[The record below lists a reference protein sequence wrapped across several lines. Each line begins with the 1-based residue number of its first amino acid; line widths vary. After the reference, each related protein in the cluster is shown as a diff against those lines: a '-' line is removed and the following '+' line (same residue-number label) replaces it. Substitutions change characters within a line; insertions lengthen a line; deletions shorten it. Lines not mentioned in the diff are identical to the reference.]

1 MSDRV
6 EKALEKARRARSGH
20 ATVPVEG
27 PSNGRVEATPA
38 PKPIVYNT
46 TRQEDV
52 SLGTFRRNRIIA
64 GLKDDWRADAFRVL
78 RARVLQRMSAEGWTT
93 LGITSP
99 AAGDGKTLTAINL
112 AVSIAQDINQTVL
125 LVDADFRRPRVHTY
139 FGINPEVG
147 LSDYLVGDCS
157 LEDCFI
163 NPGIERLVILPQAA
177 SLLNS
182 SEILAMPKTK
192 GLFRELKARY
202 PDRFVLYDLPPV
214 LSSDDAIV
222 ILPNLDAS
230 LLVVQEGKSHENEVE
245 RALDLIRDH
254 NLLGSVLNKSEHG
267 EGYYY

>member
-1 MSDRV
+1 MTDRV
-6 EKALEKARRARSGH
+6 EKALEKARQQRSG
-20 ATVPVEG
+20 AASQPARGG
-27 PSNGRVEATPA
+27 PSRRVDASPA
-38 PKPIVYNT
+38 PMPLVYET
-46 TRQEDV
+46 TRQENV
-52 SLGTFRRNRIIA
+52 SLGTFKKNRIIA

-78 RARVLQRMSAEGWTT
+78 RARVLQRMASEGWTT

-99 AAGDGKTLTAINL
+99 AAGDGKTLTAVNL
-112 AVSIAQDINQTVL
+112 AICIAQDMNQTVL
-125 LVDADFRRPRVHTY
+125 LVDADFRRPRIHTY
-139 FGINPEVG
+139 FGLSPGVG
-147 LSDYLVGDCS
+147 LSDYLVGDCG

-214 LSSDDAIV
+214 LSSDDTIV

-245 RALDLIRDH
+245 RALDLMRDH
-254 NLLGSVLNKSEHG
+254 NLLGSVLNRSEHG